1 MKKVILLLIVV
12 FSLLGCT
19 STNNKLVIDV
29 LKQQIP
35 NDNFYFI
42 RGLERERSLSTNIR
56 YRGIVYSDKLKEA
69 KSFSGIQ
76 VALEDM
82 EELWKY
88 EDDFVRQYENALA
101 YPRAVTPIRENAKK
115 IFGDDIVVYVDF
127 PMIWDLKG
135 QADFI
140 EENVGKKADEIAN
153 AMAYIDVFVEDI
165 RKVGIEEY
173 KKKLFNLH
181 QLLYKK
187 YNYDVDINMYLR
199 DRKYLTYEE
208 IKSKIFYL
216 FKDEVI
222 IKNLLKKYEKNGYL
236 SSKEMGYLMDCW
248 TQPFGKV
255 VGINDTIPTLIFEYY
270 KNIQKYNEI
279 QVIRIRMEDLNG

>member
-19 STNNKLVIDV
+19 STNNKLVIDT
-29 LKQQIP
+29 LKKQIP

-42 RGLERERSLSTNIR
+42 RGIERERSLSTNIR

-101 YPRAVTPIRENAKK
+101 YPRAVAPIRENAKK
-115 IFGDDIVVYVDF
+115 IFGEDIVVYVDF

-165 RKVGIEEY
+165 REVDINEY

-181 QLLYKK
+181 EILYKK
-187 YNYDVDINMYLR
+187 YNYDVDINMDLQ

-208 IKSKIFYL
+208 LEKNIFYL
-216 FKDEVI
+216 Y
-222 IKNLLKKYEKNGYL
+222 KNEPKVKELLKIYQDTGELSPKELGYLLDNFTKYFDSTEIPSIWFQMYRKYVKKYEEINVILPKELKN
-236 SSKEMGYLMDCW
+236 
-248 TQPFGKV
+248 
-255 VGINDTIPTLIFEYY
+255 ND
-270 KNIQKYNEI
+270 
-279 QVIRIRMEDLNG
+279 

>member
-19 STNNKLVIDV
+19 STNNKLVIDT
-29 LKQQIP
+29 LKKQIP

-42 RGLERERSLSTNIR
+42 RGIERERSLSTNIR

-101 YPRAVTPIRENAKK
+101 YPRAVAPIRENAKK
-115 IFGDDIVVYVDF
+115 IFGEDIVVYVDF

-165 RKVGIEEY
+165 REVDINEY

-181 QLLYKK
+181 EILYKK
-187 YNYDVDINMYLR
+187 YNYDVDINMDLQ

-208 IKSKIFYL
+208 LEKNIFYL
-216 FKDEVI
+216 Y
-222 IKNLLKKYEKNGYL
+222 KNEPKVKELLKIYQDTGELSPKELGYL
-236 SSKEMGYLMDCW
+236 LDNFTKYFDSTEIPSIWFQMYRKYVKKYKE
-248 TQPFGKV
+248 
-255 VGINDTIPTLIFEYY
+255 INVILPKEL
-270 KNIQKYNEI
+270 KNN
-279 QVIRIRMEDLNG
+279 D

>member
-1 MKKVILLLIVV
+1 MKKVMLLLIVV

-19 STNNKLVIDV
+19 STNNKLVIDT
-29 LKQQIP
+29 LKKQIP

-42 RGLERERSLSTNIR
+42 RGIERERSLSTNIR

-88 EDDFVRQYENALA
+88 EDDFIRQYENALA
-101 YPRAVTPIRENAKK
+101 YPRAVAPIRENAKK
-115 IFGDDIVVYVDF
+115 IFGEDIVVYVDF

-140 EENVGKKADEIAN
+140 EENVGKKADGIAN

-165 RKVGIEEY
+165 RKIDIEEY

-181 QLLYKK
+181 EILYKK
-187 YNYDVDINMYLR
+187 YNYDVDINMDLQ

-208 IKSKIFYL
+208 LEKNIFYL
-216 FKDEVI
+216 Y
-222 IKNLLKKYEKNGYL
+222 KNEPKVKELLKIYQDTGELSPKELGYLLDNFTKYFDSTEIPSIWFQMYRKYVKKYEEINIILPKELKN
-236 SSKEMGYLMDCW
+236 
-248 TQPFGKV
+248 
-255 VGINDTIPTLIFEYY
+255 ND
-270 KNIQKYNEI
+270 
-279 QVIRIRMEDLNG
+279 

>member
-19 STNNKLVIDV
+19 STNNKLVIDT
-29 LKQQIP
+29 LRKQIP

-42 RGLERERSLSTNIR
+42 RGLERERTLSTNIR

-101 YPRAVTPIRENAKK
+101 YPRAVAPIRENAKK
-115 IFGDDIVVYVDF
+115 IFGEDIVVYVDF

-165 RKVGIEEY
+165 REVDIEEY

-208 IKSKIFYL
+208 LEKNIFYL
-216 FKDEVI
+216 Y
-222 IKNLLKKYEKNGYL
+222 KNEPKVKELLKIYQDTGELSPKELGYLLDNFTKYFDSTEIPSIWFQMYRKYVKKYEEINVILPKELKN
-236 SSKEMGYLMDCW
+236 
-248 TQPFGKV
+248 
-255 VGINDTIPTLIFEYY
+255 ND
-270 KNIQKYNEI
+270 
-279 QVIRIRMEDLNG
+279 

>member
-1 MKKVILLLIVV
+1 MEGNRGVMKKVILLLIVV

-19 STNNKLVIDV
+19 STNNKLVIDT
-29 LKQQIP
+29 LKKQIP

-42 RGLERERSLSTNIR
+42 RGIERERSLSTNIR

-101 YPRAVTPIRENAKK
+101 YPRAVAPIRENAKK
-115 IFGDDIVVYVDF
+115 IFGEDIVVYVDF

-153 AMAYIDVFVEDI
+153 AMAYIDIFVEDI
-165 RKVGIEEY
+165 RKVDIEEY

-181 QLLYKK
+181 EILYKK

-208 IKSKIFYL
+208 LEKNIFYL
-216 FKDEVI
+216 Y
-222 IKNLLKKYEKNGYL
+222 KNEPKVKELLKIYKNTGELSPKEIGYL
-236 SSKEMGYLMDCW
+236 TDYFVN
-248 TQPFGKV
+248 PFRNYDLPSILFQVRREDK
-255 VGINDTIPTLIFEYY
+255 
-270 KNIQKYNEI
+270 KYTDISAN
-279 QVIRIRMEDLNG
+279 RFD

>member
-1 MKKVILLLIVV
+1 MKKVIILLIVV

-19 STNNKLVIDV
+19 STNNRLVIDT
-29 LKQQIP
+29 LKKQIP

-76 VALEDM
+76 VSLEDM

-88 EDDFVRQYENALA
+88 EDDYVRQYENALA
-101 YPRAVTPIRENAKK
+101 YPRAVAPIRENAKK
-115 IFGDDIVVYVDF
+115 IFGEDIVVYVDF

-165 RKVGIEEY
+165 RKVDIEEY

-181 QLLYKK
+181 QILYKK
-187 YNYDVDINMYLR
+187 YNYDVDINIYLR
-199 DRKYLTYEE
+199 DRKYLTYEKIE
-208 IKSKIFYL
+208 KNIFYL
-216 FKDEVI
+216 Y
-222 IKNLLKKYEKNGYL
+222 KNEPKVKELLKKYKDTGEL
-236 SSKEMGYLMDCW
+236 SSKEIGYLTDYFVN
-248 TQPFGKV
+248 PFRNYDLPRIILEMYRKYAKKYEE
-255 VGINDTIPTLIFEYY
+255 IN
-270 KNIQKYNEI
+270 
-279 QVIRIRMEDLNG
+279 VILPKELRNND

>member
-19 STNNKLVIDV
+19 STNNKLVIDT
-29 LKQQIP
+29 LRKQIP

-42 RGLERERSLSTNIR
+42 RGLERERTLSTNVR

-101 YPRAVTPIRENAKK
+101 YPRAVAPIRENAKK
-115 IFGDDIVVYVDF
+115 IFGEDIVVYVDF

-165 RKVGIEEY
+165 REVDIEEY

-208 IKSKIFYL
+208 LEKNIFYL
-216 FKDEVI
+216 Y
-222 IKNLLKKYEKNGYL
+222 KNEPKVKELLKIYQDTGELSPKELGYLLDNFTKYFDSTEIPSIWFQMYRKYVKKYEEINVILPKELKN
-236 SSKEMGYLMDCW
+236 
-248 TQPFGKV
+248 
-255 VGINDTIPTLIFEYY
+255 ND
-270 KNIQKYNEI
+270 
-279 QVIRIRMEDLNG
+279 

>member
-1 MKKVILLLIVV
+1 MEGNRGVMKKVMLLLIVV

-19 STNNKLVIDV
+19 STNNKLVIDT
-29 LKQQIP
+29 LKKQIP

-42 RGLERERSLSTNIR
+42 RGIERERSLSTNIR

-101 YPRAVTPIRENAKK
+101 YPRAVAPIRENAKK
-115 IFGDDIVVYVDF
+115 IFGEDIVVYVDF

-165 RKVGIEEY
+165 RKVDIEEY

-181 QLLYKK
+181 EILYKK

-208 IKSKIFYL
+208 LEKNIFYL
-216 FKDEVI
+216 Y
-222 IKNLLKKYEKNGYL
+222 KNEPKVKELLKIYKNTGELSPKEIGYL
-236 SSKEMGYLMDCW
+236 TDYFVN
-248 TQPFGKV
+248 PFRNYDLPSILFQVRREDK
-255 VGINDTIPTLIFEYY
+255 
-270 KNIQKYNEI
+270 KYTDISAN
-279 QVIRIRMEDLNG
+279 RFD

>member
-1 MKKVILLLIVV
+1 MLLLIVV

-19 STNNKLVIDV
+19 STNNKLVIDT
-29 LKQQIP
+29 LKKQIP

-42 RGLERERSLSTNIR
+42 RGIERERSLSTNIR

-115 IFGDDIVVYVDF
+115 IFGEDIVVYVDF

-165 RKVGIEEY
+165 RKVDIEEY

-181 QLLYKK
+181 EILYKK
-187 YNYDVDINMYLR
+187 YNYDVDINMDLQ

-208 IKSKIFYL
+208 LEKNIFYL
-216 FKDEVI
+216 Y
-222 IKNLLKKYEKNGYL
+222 KNEPKVKELLKIYQDTGELSPKELGYLLDNFTKYFDSTEIPSIWFQMYRKYVKKYEEINVILPKELKN
-236 SSKEMGYLMDCW
+236 
-248 TQPFGKV
+248 
-255 VGINDTIPTLIFEYY
+255 ND
-270 KNIQKYNEI
+270 
-279 QVIRIRMEDLNG
+279 

>member
-1 MKKVILLLIVV
+1 MKKVMLLLIVV

-19 STNNKLVIDV
+19 STNNKLVIDT
-29 LKQQIP
+29 LKKQIP

-42 RGLERERSLSTNIR
+42 RGIERERSLSTNIR

-140 EENVGKKADEIAN
+140 EENVGKKANEIAN

-165 RKVGIEEY
+165 RKVDIEEY

-181 QLLYKK
+181 EILYKK
-187 YNYDVDINMYLR
+187 YNYDVDINMDLQ

-208 IKSKIFYL
+208 LEKNIFYL
-216 FKDEVI
+216 YKKEPKV
-222 IKNLLKKYEKNGYL
+222 KELLKIYKNTGELSPKEIGYL
-236 SSKEMGYLMDCW
+236 TDYFVN
-248 TQPFGKV
+248 PFRNYDLPSILFQVRREDK
-255 VGINDTIPTLIFEYY
+255 
-270 KNIQKYNEI
+270 KYTDISAN
-279 QVIRIRMEDLNG
+279 RFD

>member
-1 MKKVILLLIVV
+1 
-12 FSLLGCT
+12 
-19 STNNKLVIDV
+19 
-29 LKQQIP
+29 
-35 NDNFYFI
+35 
-42 RGLERERSLSTNIR
+42 
-56 YRGIVYSDKLKEA
+56 
-69 KSFSGIQ
+69 
-76 VALEDM
+76 M

-115 IFGDDIVVYVDF
+115 IFGEDIVVYVDLSSSF
-127 PMIWDLKG
+127 FLKEG
-135 QADFI
+135 VEFV
-140 EENVGKKADEIAN
+140 EAN
-153 AMAYIDVFVEDI
+153 IGHYVEGTKFGAMAYIDIFVEDI
-165 RKVGIEEY
+165 RKVDIEEY